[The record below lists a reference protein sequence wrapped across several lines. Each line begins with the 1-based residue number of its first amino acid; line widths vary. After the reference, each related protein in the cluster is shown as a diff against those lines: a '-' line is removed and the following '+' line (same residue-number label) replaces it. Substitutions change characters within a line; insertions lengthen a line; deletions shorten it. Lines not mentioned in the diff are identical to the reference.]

1 MPTNEKEQDSSGEDS
16 GAPLEGIVRDTFD
29 ALGLGERMSE
39 ACKRHGYETPT
50 DIQQKTIP
58 LVLGTQDVIGQAKT
72 GTGKTAA
79 FALPIIQMM
88 TGVDASPAAIVLTP
102 TRELAVQVAGEI
114 ERLGKAEEDF
124 RVLAVYGGASI
135 RPQMDRLAK
144 GVTVVVGTPGRV
156 MDLMRRG
163 DLVLE
168 GVHIAVLDEADRM
181 LDMGFIGDIE
191 WILEKTPKK
200 RQTLL
205 FSATMPDEIRALA
218 NRYMRDP
225 VYIRVSSDEDMTVES
240 TEQIYLRVGR
250 RNKIWALSNILDE
263 DEPELTLV
271 FCNTI
276 VAVEMVTRR
285 LHEVGFSVDE
295 LHGDLRQ
302 TKRERVLDK
311 FRESKVR
318 ILVASDVAARG
329 LDIENTSLVV
339 NYDIPE
345 DPESYVHRIGRTSRM
360 GRKGKAVTFV
370 TSNELHLLEAI
381 ERWANTKIDL
391 QQLPRSSK
399 RDRVRYITDYD
410 ELSNRYGMVSFNLDV
425 GSDDGAKVLDILELV
440 RRATRLPEN
449 LIGHIEVEPKHS
461 IVEIDKGSAG
471 RAMGDLMRTR
481 WQGRKVWVD
490 IVEPDLMAERR
501 TREEPPSIYQMPT
514 I

>member
-1 MPTNEKEQDSSGEDS
+1 MPNNEDKPDSAGEDS
-16 GAPLEGIVRDTFD
+16 IAPLEGIVRDTFD
-29 ALGLGERMSE
+29 ALGLEERMTD
-39 ACKRHGYETPT
+39 ACQRLGYETPT
-50 DIQQKTIP
+50 DIQQMTIP
-58 LVLGTQDVIGQAKT
+58 LMLGRQDVIGQAKT

-79 FALPIIQMM
+79 FALPIVQTL
-88 TGVDASPAAIVLTP
+88 TGSKESPSAIILTP
-102 TRELAVQVAGEI
+102 TRELAVQVAGEF
-114 ERLGKAEEDF
+114 ERIGENEGGF

-135 RPQMDRLAK
+135 RPQMDKLAK

-163 DLVLE
+163 DLKLE
-168 GVHIAVLDEADRM
+168 GVRTAVLDEADRM

-191 WILEKTPKK
+191 WILERTPKE

-205 FSATMPDEIRALA
+205 FSATMPEEIRALA
-218 NRYMRDP
+218 NRYMKDP
-225 VYIRVSSDEDMTVES
+225 VYIRVSTDDDMTVEA

-250 RNKIWALSNILDE
+250 RNKIWALSKILDE
-263 DEPELTLV
+263 DDPELTIV
-271 FCNTI
+271 FCNTK

-285 LHEVGFSVDE
+285 LREVGFSVDE

-318 ILVASDVAARG
+318 ILVVSDVAARG
-329 LDIENTSLVV
+329 LDIEDTSLVV

-370 TSNELHLLEAI
+370 TSNELHMLEAI
-381 ERWANTKIDL
+381 ERWASTKIDL
-391 QQLPRSSK
+391 QQLPKSSK

-410 ELSNRYGMVSFNLDV
+410 ELSNRYGMVSFEIDVGHEDGVKLLDV
-425 GSDDGAKVLDILELV
+425 LELV

-449 LIGHIEVEPKHS
+449 LIGHIDVEPKRS
-461 IVEIDKGSAG
+461 VIEIDKGSAG
-471 RAMGDLMRTR
+471 RAMGDLMRAR
-481 WQGRKVWVD
+481 WRGRKVWVD
-490 IVEPDLMAERR
+490 IIEPDLLTERR
-501 TREEPPSIYQMPT
+501 IREEPPSIYQMPT

>member
-1 MPTNEKEQDSSGEDS
+1 MPINEDQPDSAGEDS
-16 GAPLEGIVRDTFD
+16 VAPLEGIVRDTFE
-29 ALGLGERMSE
+29 ALGLEENMTDACERL
-39 ACKRHGYETPT
+39 GYQSPT
-50 DIQQKTIP
+50 DIQQMTIP
-58 LVLGTQDVIGQAKT
+58 LVLGRQDVIGQAKT

-79 FALPIIQMM
+79 FALPIIQ
-88 TGVDASPAAIVLTP
+88 TQEGSKDGPAAIVLTP
-102 TRELAVQVAGEI
+102 TRELAVQVTGEFDRI
-114 ERLGKAEEDF
+114 GEKKGSF
-124 RVLAVYGGASI
+124 RALAVYGGASI
-135 RPQMDRLAK
+135 RPQIDKLAK

-163 DLVLE
+163 NLNLE
-168 GVHIAVLDEADRM
+168 GVRTAVLDEADRM

-191 WILEKTPKK
+191 WILERTPAK

-205 FSATMPDEIRALA
+205 FSATMPEEIRALA
-218 NRYMRDP
+218 NRYMKDP
-225 VYIRVSSDEDMTVES
+225 VYIRVSTDDDMTVEA

-250 RNKIWALSNILDE
+250 RNKIWALSKILDE
-263 DEPELTLV
+263 DEPDLTIV
-271 FCNTI
+271 FCNTK

-285 LHEVGFSVDE
+285 LSEVGFSVDE

-329 LDIENTSLVV
+329 LDIEETSLVV

-370 TSNELHLLEAI
+370 TSNELHMLEAI

-391 QQLPRSSK
+391 QQLPKSSK

-410 ELSNRYGMVSFNLDV
+410 ELSNRYGMVSFEIDVGLSDDAKLLDV
-425 GSDDGAKVLDILELV
+425 LELV

-449 LIGHIEVEPKHS
+449 LIGHIEVEPKRS
-461 IVEIDKGSAG
+461 VIEIDKGSAG
-471 RAMGDLMRTR
+471 RAMGDLMRAR
-481 WQGRKVWVD
+481 WRGRKVWVD
-490 IVEPDLMAERR
+490 IIEPDLMAERR
-501 TREEPPSIYQMPT
+501 IMEEPPSIYQMPT

>member
-1 MPTNEKEQDSSGEDS
+1 MDSAGEDVD
-16 GAPLEGIVRDTFD
+16 APLEGIVRNTFE
-29 ALGLGERMSE
+29 ALGLEERMNQ
-39 ACKRHGYETPT
+39 ACERLGYVTPT
-50 DIQQKTIP
+50 DIQQRTIP
-58 LVLGTQDVIGQAKT
+58 LVLGRQDVIGQAKT

-79 FALPIIQMM
+79 FALPIIQTMEG
-88 TGVDASPAAIVLTP
+88 TDASPAALVLTP
-102 TRELAVQVAGEI
+102 TRELAVQVAGEF
-114 ERLGKAEEDF
+114 ERLAEEERGF
-124 RVLAVYGGASI
+124 SVLAVYGGASI
-135 RPQMDRLAK
+135 RPQMDKLAR

-163 DLVLE
+163 DLKLD
-168 GVHIAVLDEADRM
+168 GVATAVLDEADRM

-191 WILEKTPKK
+191 WILERTDDK

-205 FSATMPDEIRALA
+205 WSATMPDEIRALA
-218 NRYMRDP
+218 GRYMKDP
-225 VYIRVSSDEDMTVES
+225 VYIRVSTDDDMTVEA

-250 RNKIWALSNILDE
+250 RNKIWALSRILDE
-263 DEPELTLV
+263 DDPELTIV
-271 FCNTI
+271 FCNTK

-285 LHEVGFSVDE
+285 LKEVGFSVDE

-329 LDIENTSLVV
+329 LDIEDTSMVV

-381 ERWANTKIDL
+381 ERWANTMIEL
-391 QQLPRSSK
+391 QQLPPPSK
-399 RDRVRYITDYD
+399 KDRVRYITDYD
-410 ELSNRYGMVSFNLDV
+410 ELSNRYGMVSFELDV
-425 GSDDGAKVLDILELV
+425 GSEDGAKVLDILELV
-440 RRATRLPEN
+440 RRSTRLPEN
-449 LIGHIEVEPKHS
+449 LIGHIELEPRRS
-461 IVEIDKGSAG
+461 VVEIDKGSAG
-471 RAMGDLMRTR
+471 RAMQDLIRTR
-481 WQGRKVWVD
+481 WNGRKVWVD
-490 IVEPDLMAERR
+490 IIEPDLEAERR
-501 TREEPPSIYQMPT
+501 VKEEPPSIYQMPT

>member
-1 MPTNEKEQDSSGEDS
+1 
-16 GAPLEGIVRDTFD
+16 
-29 ALGLGERMSE
+29 
-39 ACKRHGYETPT
+39 
-50 DIQQKTIP
+50 
-58 LVLGTQDVIGQAKT
+58 
-72 GTGKTAA
+72 
-79 FALPIIQMM
+79 
-88 TGVDASPAAIVLTP
+88 
-102 TRELAVQVAGEI
+102 
-114 ERLGKAEEDF
+114 
-124 RVLAVYGGASI
+124 
-135 RPQMDRLAK
+135 
-144 GVTVVVGTPGRV
+144 
-156 MDLMRRG
+156 
-163 DLVLE
+163 
-168 GVHIAVLDEADRM
+168 
-181 LDMGFIGDIE
+181 
-191 WILEKTPKK
+191 PKK

-218 NRYMRDP
+218 NQYMQDP
-225 VYIRVSSDEDMTVES
+225 VYIRVSSDEDKTVEA

-285 LHEVGFSVDE
+285 LYEVGFSVDE

-391 QQLPRSSK
+391 QQLPQSSK

-410 ELSNRYGMVSFNLDV
+410 ELSNRYGMVSFKLDV
-425 GSDDGAKVLDILELV
+425 GSDEGAKVLDILELV

-449 LIGHIEVEPKHS
+449 LIGHIEVEPKRS
-461 IVEIDKGSAG
+461 TVEIDKGSAG

-490 IVEPDLMAERR
+490 IVEPDLAAERR
-501 TREEPPSIYQMPT
+501 TSEEPPSIYQMPT

>member
-1 MPTNEKEQDSSGEDS
+1 MPTKKEEPDSAGEDS

-29 ALGLGERMSE
+29 ALGLGERMTQ
-39 ACKRHGYETPT
+39 ACERLGYETPT
-50 DIQQKTIP
+50 DIQQRTIP
-58 LVLGTQDVIGQAKT
+58 LVLGRQDVIGQAKT

-79 FALPIIQMM
+79 FALPIIQTMD
-88 TGVDASPAAIVLTP
+88 GAEGNPAALVLTP
-102 TRELAVQVAGEI
+102 TRELAVQVAGEF
-114 ERLGKAEEDF
+114 ERLGEQEKGF
-124 RVLAVYGGASI
+124 RVLAVYGGANI
-135 RPQMDRLAK
+135 RPQIDRLAK

-163 DLVLE
+163 NLE
-168 GVHIAVLDEADRM
+168 LAGLSTVVLDEADRM

-191 WILEKTPKK
+191 WILEQTPKD

-218 NRYMRDP
+218 NSYMKDP
-225 VYIRVSSDEDMTVES
+225 VYIRVSTDDDLTVDA

-250 RNKIWALSNILDE
+250 RNKIWALSKILDE
-263 DEPELTLV
+263 DDPELTIV
-271 FCNTI
+271 FCNTKI
-276 VAVEMVTRR
+276 AVEMVTRR
-285 LHEVGFSVDE
+285 LEEVGYSVGE

-329 LDIENTSLVV
+329 LDIEETSLVV

-381 ERWANTKIDL
+381 ERWANTRIDL
-391 QQLPRSSK
+391 QQLPPSGKS
-399 RDRVRYITDYD
+399 DRVRYITDYD
-410 ELSNRYGMVSFNLDV
+410 ELSNRYGMVSFELDV

-440 RRATRLPEN
+440 RRSTRLPEN
-449 LIGHIEVEPKHS
+449 LIGHIELESKRSV
-461 IVEIDKGSAG
+461 VEIDKGSAG
-471 RAMGDLMRTR
+471 RAMQDLMRAR
-481 WQGRKVWVD
+481 WMNRKVWVD
-490 IVEPDLMAERR
+490 IVEPDLVAERR
-501 TREEPPSIYQMPT
+501 TKEEPPSIYQMPT

>member
-1 MPTNEKEQDSSGEDS
+1 MPTNEDEPDSAGEDS
-16 GAPLEGIVRDTFD
+16 GAPLEDFVRDTFD
-29 ALGLGERMSE
+29 ALGLEESMTSACDRM
-39 ACKRHGYETPT
+39 GYETPT
-50 DIQQKTIP
+50 DIQQRTVP
-58 LVLGTQDVIGQAKT
+58 LVLGRQDVIGQAKT

-79 FALPIIQMM
+79 FALPMIQ
-88 TGVDASPAAIVLTP
+88 TLQGEKASPAALVLTP
-102 TRELAVQVAGEI
+102 TRELAVQVAGEF
-114 ERLGKAEEDF
+114 ERLGEEVKGF
-124 RVLAVYGGASI
+124 YVLAVYGGSSI
-135 RPQMDRLAK
+135 RPQMDKLAK

-163 DLVLE
+163 DLKLE
-168 GVHIAVLDEADRM
+168 GVKTAVLDEADRM

-191 WILEKTPKK
+191 WILERTPGD

-225 VYIRVSSDEDMTVES
+225 VYIRVSTDEDMTVDA

-250 RNKIWALSNILDE
+250 RNKIWALSKILDE
-263 DEPELTLV
+263 DDPELTIV
-271 FCNTI
+271 FCNTK
-276 VAVEMVTRR
+276 VAVDMVTRR
-285 LHEVGFSVDE
+285 LDEVGYSVGE

-329 LDIENTSLVV
+329 LDIEDTSMVV

-370 TSNELHLLEAI
+370 TSNELHFLEAI

-391 QQLPRSSK
+391 QQLPPASK
-399 RDRVRYITDYD
+399 SDRVRYITDYD
-410 ELSNRYGMVSFNLDV
+410 ELSNRYGMVSFELDV
-425 GSDDGAKVLDILELV
+425 GSEDGAKVLDILELV
-440 RRATRLPEN
+440 RRSTRLPEN
-449 LIGHIEVEPKHS
+449 LIGHIELEPKRS
-461 IVEIDKGSAG
+461 LVEIDKGSAG
-471 RAMGDLMRTR
+471 RAMQDLMRTR
-481 WQGRKVWVD
+481 WKGRKVWVD
-490 IVEPDLMAERR
+490 IVEPDLSAERQ

>member
-1 MPTNEKEQDSSGEDS
+1 MDSAGEDS
-16 GAPLEGIVRDTFD
+16 NAPLEGIVRDTFD
-29 ALGLGERMSE
+29 ALGLGERMTQ
-39 ACKRHGYETPT
+39 ACERLGYETPT
-50 DIQQKTIP
+50 DIQQRTIP
-58 LVLGTQDVIGQAKT
+58 LVLGKQDVIGQAKT

-79 FALPIIQMM
+79 FALPIIQTME
-88 TGVDASPAAIVLTP
+88 GKEASPAALVLTP
-102 TRELAVQVAGEI
+102 TRELAVQVAGEF
-114 ERLGKAEEDF
+114 ERLAEEEAGF
-124 RVLAVYGGASI
+124 SVLAVYGGASI
-135 RPQMDRLAK
+135 RPQMDKLAR
-144 GVTVVVGTPGRV
+144 GVTAVVGTPGRV

-163 DLVLE
+163 DLKLE
-168 GVHIAVLDEADRM
+168 GVSTAVLDEADRM

-191 WILEKTPKK
+191 WILERTPKE

-218 NRYMRDP
+218 GSYMKDP
-225 VYIRVSSDEDMTVES
+225 VYIRVSTDDDMTVEA

-250 RNKIWALSNILDE
+250 RNKIWALSRILDE
-263 DEPELTLV
+263 DDPELTIV
-271 FCNTI
+271 FCNTK

-285 LHEVGFSVDE
+285 LKEVGFSVDE

-329 LDIENTSLVV
+329 LDIEDTSMVV

-370 TSNELHLLEAI
+370 TSNELHFLEAI

-391 QQLPRSSK
+391 QQLPPASK
-399 RDRVRYITDYD
+399 QDRVRYITDYD
-410 ELSNRYGMVSFNLDV
+410 ELSNRYGMVSFQLDV

-449 LIGHIEVEPKHS
+449 LIGHIELEPKRTV
-461 IVEIDKGSAG
+461 VEIDKGSAG
-471 RAMGDLMRTR
+471 RAMQDLIKTR
-481 WQGRKVWVD
+481 WNGRKVWVD
-490 IVEPDLMAERR
+490 IVEPDLKAERR
-501 TREEPPSIYQMPT
+501 TKEEPPSIYQMPT